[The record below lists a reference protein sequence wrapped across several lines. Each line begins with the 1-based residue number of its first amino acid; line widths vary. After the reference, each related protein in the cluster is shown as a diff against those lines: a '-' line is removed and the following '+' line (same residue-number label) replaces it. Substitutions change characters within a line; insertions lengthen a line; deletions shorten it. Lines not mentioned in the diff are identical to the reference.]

1 VGIVGEQLREIVNE
15 LMYGFISPTV
25 SYTIYNYGGWQSR
38 KSLSFR
44 DRSPSGGDVAMIWGV
59 LALGFVLSLDN
70 FRVSIALGTVP
81 FGLKR
86 AVQVAV
92 TFGLWDAV
100 MPLVGLVIGREIGES
115 VGNVADWVGAAALGG
130 YGLYLV
136 ISALRNPEPDE
147 MDQPWAL
154 FGIPL
159 TLSLD
164 NLLAGASLGILGL
177 SPWFSAAVFGAITA
191 AMSLVGLQLGR
202 AAARLIR
209 IRSDLVSGI
218 TLIIAAVA
226 LPLVFGS

>member
-1 VGIVGEQLREIVNE
+1 
-15 LMYGFISPTV
+15 
-25 SYTIYNYGGWQSR
+25 
-38 KSLSFR
+38 
-44 DRSPSGGDVAMIWGV
+44 MIWEV
-59 LALGFVLSLDN
+59 LTLGFVLSLDN

-81 FGLKR
+81 FGPRR
-86 AVQVAV
+86 AVQVAL

-100 MPLVGLVIGREIGES
+100 MPLTGLLVGHEIGDAF
-115 VGNVADWVGAAALGG
+115 GKVADVLGAVALGG

-136 ISALRNPEPDE
+136 ISALRRPEPDE
-147 MDQPWAL
+147 LDHPWAR

-164 NLLAGASLGILGL
+164 NLLAGTSLGILGL
-177 SPWFSAAVFGAITA
+177 SPWFSAGVFGFVTA
-191 AMSLVGLQLGR
+191 VMSLIGLQLGR

-218 TLIIAAVA
+218 TLMIAAVA

>member
-1 VGIVGEQLREIVNE
+1 
-15 LMYGFISPTV
+15 
-25 SYTIYNYGGWQSR
+25 
-38 KSLSFR
+38 
-44 DRSPSGGDVAMIWGV
+44 MIWEV
-59 LALGFVLSLDN
+59 LVLGFVLSLDN

-86 AVQVAV
+86 AVQVAL
-92 TFGLWDAV
+92 TFGLWDGI
-100 MPLVGLVIGREIGES
+100 MPLIGLLIGRQIGAA
-115 VGNVADWVGAAALGG
+115 VGDVADSVGAAALGG

-147 MDQPWAL
+147 LDHPWAL

-177 SPWFSAAVFGAITA
+177 SPWLSAAVFGVMTA
-191 AMSLVGLQLGR
+191 ALSLVGLQLGR
-202 AAARLIR
+202 AVTRLIR
-209 IRSDLVSGI
+209 IRADLLSGV
-218 TLIIAAVA
+218 TLIIAAVT

>member
-1 VGIVGEQLREIVNE
+1 
-15 LMYGFISPTV
+15 
-25 SYTIYNYGGWQSR
+25 
-38 KSLSFR
+38 
-44 DRSPSGGDVAMIWGV
+44 MIWEV
-59 LALGFVLSLDN
+59 LVLGFVLSLDN

-86 AVQVAV
+86 AVQVAL
-92 TFGLWDAV
+92 TFGLWDGI
-100 MPLVGLVIGREIGES
+100 MPLVGLLAGRRIGEA
-115 VGNVADWVGAAALGG
+115 VGGVADLVGAAALGG

-147 MDQPWAL
+147 LDHPWAL

-177 SPWFSAAVFGAITA
+177 SPWLSATVFGAITA
-191 AMSLVGLQLGR
+191 LLSLVGLQVGR
-202 AAARLIR
+202 AVARLVR
-209 IRSDLVSGI
+209 IRSDLLSGV